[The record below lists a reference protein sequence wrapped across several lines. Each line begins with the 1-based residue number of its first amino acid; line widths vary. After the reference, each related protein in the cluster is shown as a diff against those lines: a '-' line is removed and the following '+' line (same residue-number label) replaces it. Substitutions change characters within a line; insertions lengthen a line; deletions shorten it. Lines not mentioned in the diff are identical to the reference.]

1 MSGRPGSIRSMAK
14 RKATITVQ
22 QEKVDEARRLSGID
36 SVSGVIDEALGLL
49 IRAERRR
56 RDVAAYSRESVGSD
70 EIALAA
76 VTPPWEDL
84 ADDTNWEAVYSD
96 SE

>member
-56 RDVAAYSRESVGSD
+56 RDVAAYSREPVGSD
-70 EIALAA
+70 EVALAA
-76 VTPPWEDL
+76 EAPPWDDL
-84 ADDTNWEAVYSD
+84 ADDTDWEAVYSD